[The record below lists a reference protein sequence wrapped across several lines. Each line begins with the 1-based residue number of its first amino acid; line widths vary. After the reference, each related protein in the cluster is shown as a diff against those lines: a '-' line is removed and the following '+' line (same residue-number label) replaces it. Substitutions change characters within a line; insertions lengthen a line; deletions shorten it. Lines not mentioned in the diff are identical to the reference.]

1 MLVSRCNA
9 TMFLLATCLVAAT
22 EANAADAVRISQVYG
37 GGGSTSSTAA
47 YNRDYVEIFNSGADP
62 VSLAGWTLE
71 YGSAAGNW
79 GSSATT
85 IYTFPKGATIAPCQY
100 LLIAFGTP
108 STGGAALPVTA
119 DFTFNIAMSATSG
132 KVALFRQVNTN
143 VACGA
148 EIAGSLV
155 DKVAYGTA
163 NCAEGTAAGALTS
176 ASGLVRNSNGQ
187 ADTDDNLADFTITTP
202 PVPRNAQSPAP
213 KGCGGGGGPTP
224 CPADLDNDG
233 QVAASDLAV
242 MLGAWG
248 GPGTADLNGDGQV
261 GAADLS
267 VLLGAWGPC
276 PS

>member
-1 MLVSRCNA
+1 MPVSRSNA
-9 TMFLLATCLVAAT
+9 TMSLLATCMLAAT
-22 EANAADAVRISQVYG
+22 GAHAAEAVRISQVYG
-37 GGGSTSSTAA
+37 GGGSTSATAA
-47 YNRDYVEIFNSGADP
+47 YNVDYVEIFNSGSEP
-62 VSLAGWTLE
+62 VALAGWTLE
-71 YGSAAGNW
+71 YGSATGNW

-85 IYTFPKGATIAPCQY
+85 IYTFPKGTTIAPCQY

-108 STGGAALPVTA
+108 STGGAALPVTP
-119 DFTFNIAMSATSG
+119 DFIFTTAMSATNG
-132 KVALFRQVNTN
+132 KVALFRQLNAN

-176 ASGLVRNSNGQ
+176 ASGLVRNGDGL

-202 PVPRNAQSPAP
+202 PVPRNSQSPAP
-213 KGCGGGGGPTP
+213 KGCGGGGPAP
-224 CPADLDNDG
+224 CPADLDSDG
-233 QVAASDLAV
+233 QVGASDLAV
-242 MLGAWG
+242 LLGAWG
-248 GPGTADLNGDGQV
+248 GPGTADLNADGQV

-267 VLLGAWGPC
+267 ILLGAWGPC